1 MKKTLHYSMFIH
13 APRQRVWDVMLGP
26 EGFKQWTSDFAEGS
40 YYEGSWEPGQKIRF
54 LTPEG
59 EGMFSTI
66 EENRPYEFVSIH
78 HLGTVKNGSEDSQSE
93 DARQW
98 GDAWEKYEFRDLA
111 GGTEVVVDV
120 DTPEEMEAFMQE
132 TWPKALG
139 RLKATCE
146 ARA

>member
-1 MKKTLHYSMFIH
+1 MKKTLHYSMFIS
-13 APRQRVWDVMLGP
+13 APRQHVWDVMLGP
-26 EGFKQWTSDFAEGS
+26 EGYKQWTSDFAEGS
-40 YYEGSWEPGQKIRF
+40 YYEGSWEQGQKIRF

-66 EENRPYEFVSIH
+66 EESRPYEFVAIH
-78 HLGTVKNGSEDSQSE
+78 HLGTVKNGSEDTQSE
-93 DARQW
+93 EARQW
-98 GDAWEKYEFRDLA
+98 GDAWEKYELRDLN

>member
-1 MKKTLHYSMFIH
+1 MFIS

-26 EGFKQWTSDFAEGS
+26 EGFKRWTSDFAEGS
-40 YYEGSWEPGQKIRF
+40 YYEGSWEQGQKIRF

-66 EENRPYEFVSIH
+66 EESRPYEFVSIH
-78 HLGTVKNGSEDSQSE
+78 RLGTVKNGSEDTQSE
-93 DARQW
+93 EARQW
-98 GDAWEKYEFRDLA
+98 GDAGEKYEFRDVA
-111 GGTEVVVDV
+111 DGTEVVVDV
-120 DTPEEMEAFMQE
+120 DTPEEMEAFMRE

-146 ARA
+146 AHA